1 MSWARA
7 LLSSHLSG
15 AHSRIDE
22 FVAWCLRV
30 KFYLFKSQ
38 KSLSLS
44 CIDCAYNVNIDE
56 YEPGRSVS
64 LIIEDVFQFRLLETM
79 MASRWRPP
87 KRSIISNEC
96 RTLHTETGD
105 RWRVLGI
112 VIIVFF
118 LSLKSLNFLF
128 NYDFFLFSFLCLVV
142 LPNTQHSTSS
152 LSHRLR
158 LKRKEEYVEEKKSS
172 AERRNEERRI

>member
-7 LLSSHLSG
+7 LLSSHLRS

-22 FVAWCLRV
+22 FVAWCLRA

-44 CIDCAYNVNIDE
+44 CIDCAYNVHIDE

-79 MASRWRPP
+79 MASQWRPP
-87 KRSIISNEC
+87 KRLIISNEC

-118 LSLKSLNFLF
+118 SLKSLNFLF
-128 NYDFFLFSFLCLVV
+128 NYDFFPLLLPLPCLAQHRFFRYRIVCASKGKKNVV
-142 LPNTQHSTSS
+142 
-152 LSHRLR
+152 
-158 LKRKEEYVEEKKSS
+158 KKKSS
-172 AERRNEERRI
+172 AQRRNEERRI